1 MRILA
6 NFSKKVPTG
15 QYENE
20 TYTVTFEAESEFN
33 NVAEIADY
41 LFHQA
46 REAVQRQLEGTSAKN
61 TPATNVP
68 PAGADANQSRN
79 AQPNQTGTNFP
90 ATDKQKGMIAKMLK
104 ETFDDAAEARQ
115 WLMQN
120 FGAESTAALTR
131 KLASKVIEAL
141 IERRGNAA

>member
-46 REAVQRQLEGTSAKN
+46 REAVQRQISGTSSQA

-68 PAGADANQSRN
+68 QSESETGKSQN
-79 AQPNQTGTNFP
+79 SQGTNFP
-90 ATDKQKGMIAKMLK
+90 ATDKQKGMIGKLLK

-115 WLMQN
+115 WLTQN
-120 FGAESTAALTR
+120 FGAESAAALTR
-131 KLASKVIEAL
+131 KVASKVIEAL

>member
-68 PAGADANQSRN
+68 HNS
-79 AQPNQTGTNFP
+79 QPNQTGTNFP

-120 FGAESTAALTR
+120 FGAESTATLTR

>member
-46 REAVQRQLEGTSAKN
+46 REAVKRQIEGTTSSA
-61 TPATNVP
+61 TPSTNVP
-68 PAGADANQSRN
+68 SPDAE
-79 AQPNQTGTNFP
+79 TGTNHP
-90 ATDKQKGMIAKMLK
+90 ATDKQKGMIGKLLK
-104 ETFDDAAEARQ
+104 ETFANGAEAQQ
-115 WLMQN
+115 WLAQHY
-120 FGAESTAALTR
+120 GAESTAALTR
-131 KLASKVIEAL
+131 KTASRVIEAL
-141 IERRGNAA
+141 LEKRRDVA